1 MKLWK
6 KQGKDS
12 PVEAGADRALPTTD
26 GKGKKSRSERQP
38 TGPER
43 TGVNSVATRAMVAG
57 VYGLIGLGA
66 LGGVVGVAGALS
78 PAETVAAPVEY
89 VPTTSAEGA
98 ALTYVT
104 AWLQATQTDQELVK
118 ETSGSGLPVAPFKPL
133 RFSNVAVTDARRS
146 PDSDVVAVTVSALV
160 ESGGSDA
167 AGEGDTA
174 APKSGP
180 ASSAA
185 ASPSAP
191 GAQAEQTAQEA
202 EQLTEEAK
210 RDVEGPRLGEGS
222 QFEVR
227 YWQVAVHVGSGGQV
241 QVVGYPTPVPAPPG
255 TDKELV
261 LDYSERLDP
270 TTELGQTVNGFLQSY
285 VAGQGDTSRYVASGS
300 TVRGIEPAP
309 YAQAHLRE
317 LRADQPVEDAAG
329 QPVRLLVQA
338 EAELP
343 SSEGDRQAITIALT
357 MQKREDRWEVTTVDP
372 APLITAK
379 DIS

>member
-1 MKLWK
+1 M
-6 KQGKDS
+6 
-12 PVEAGADRALPTTD
+12 
-26 GKGKKSRSERQP
+26 
-38 TGPER
+38 
-43 TGVNSVATRAMVAG
+43 
-57 VYGLIGLGA
+57 
-66 LGGVVGVAGALS
+66 
-78 PAETVAAPVEY
+78 
-89 VPTTSAEGA
+89 
-98 ALTYVT
+98 
-104 AWLQATQTDQELVK
+104 
-118 ETSGSGLPVAPFKPL
+118 
-133 RFSNVAVTDARRS
+133 
-146 PDSDVVAVTVSALV
+146 
-160 ESGGSDA
+160 
-167 AGEGDTA
+167 
-174 APKSGP
+174 
-180 ASSAA
+180 
-185 ASPSAP
+185 
-191 GAQAEQTAQEA
+191 
-202 EQLTEEAK
+202 
-210 RDVEGPRLGEGS
+210 
-222 QFEVR
+222 R

-372 APLITAK
+372 APLITVK

>member
-6 KQGKDS
+6 KQEEDS

-26 GKGKKSRSERQP
+26 GKGKKSRSGRQP

-43 TGVNSVATRAMVAG
+43 TGVNSVVTRAMVAG

-133 RFSNVAVTDARRS
+133 RFSNVAVADAQRS

-167 AGEGDTA
+167 ADEGETA

-202 EQLTEEAK
+202 E
-210 RDVEGPRLGEGS
+210 RDAEGPRLGEGS

-285 VAGQGDTSRYVASGS
+285 VAGQGDTSRYVVSGS

-309 YAQAHLRE
+309 YAQAHLTE

-343 SSEGDRQAITIALT
+343 SRAGDRQAITIALT

-372 APLITAK
+372 APLITVK